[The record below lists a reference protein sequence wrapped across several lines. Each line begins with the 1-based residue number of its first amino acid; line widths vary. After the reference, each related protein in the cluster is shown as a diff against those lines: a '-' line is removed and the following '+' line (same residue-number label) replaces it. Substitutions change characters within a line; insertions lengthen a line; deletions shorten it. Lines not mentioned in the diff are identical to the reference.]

1 MRILIVEDDAS
12 VAELCRRVLEDEG
25 YDCVLARDA
34 VAARASIAERAI
46 DLLLVDVVLP
56 GGSNG
61 ADLAEEMRSGGARIL
76 LMSGE
81 YNALCKLAA
90 AGIAHLEKPFRVPE
104 LLSRV
109 RNALDV
115 APGSSERQ

>member
-46 DLLLVDVVLP
+46 DLLLADVVLP

-81 YNALCKLAA
+81 YDALRKLAA

>member
-1 MRILIVEDDAS
+1 MLIVEDDAS
-12 VAELCRRVLEDEG
+12 VAELGRLVLDDEG
-25 YDCVLARDA
+25 YDCVLAHDA

-46 DLLLVDVVLP
+46 DLLLADVVRP
-56 GGSNG
+56 GGSSG
-61 ADLAEEMRSGGARIL
+61 ADLAEEMQSGGARIL

-81 YNALCKLAA
+81 YRALGKLAA

-109 RNALDV
+109 RDALDI
-115 APGSSERQ
+115 APGISERQ